1 MPLTSAKSKTLAVS
15 TRTAP
20 KRTATRRKATPVTE
34 EVTMGL
40 SSLSE
45 AVSIAA
51 VSASAVSVS
60 MDTPTREIGWQD
72 IADRAYC
79 LWMERGCPAGSSDE
93 DWFRAEVE
101 LGVRA

>member
-34 EVTMGL
+34 EVTTGL

-51 VSASAVSVS
+51 VSAS
-60 MDTPTREIGWQD
+60 METPTPTREIGWQD

>member
-34 EVTMGL
+34 EVTTGL

-45 AVSIAA
+45 AVS
-51 VSASAVSVS
+51 ASAVNAS
-60 MDTPTREIGWQD
+60 MHTPTREIGWQD

-93 DWFRAEVE
+93 DWYRAEVE
-101 LGVRA
+101 LGLRA

>member
-34 EVTMGL
+34 EVTTGL

-45 AVSIAA
+45 AVS
-51 VSASAVSVS
+51 AS
-60 MDTPTREIGWQD
+60 MHTPPREIGWQD